1 MPQATQDR
9 AKVAAPR
16 ALAPGERGPR
26 RRARGQVSGI
36 SIPGPYRWRLDEA
49 IVEGFLAAGPMPPP
63 RSKPPF

>member
-1 MPQATQDR
+1 MPQSTQDR

-63 RSKPPF
+63 RSKPRF